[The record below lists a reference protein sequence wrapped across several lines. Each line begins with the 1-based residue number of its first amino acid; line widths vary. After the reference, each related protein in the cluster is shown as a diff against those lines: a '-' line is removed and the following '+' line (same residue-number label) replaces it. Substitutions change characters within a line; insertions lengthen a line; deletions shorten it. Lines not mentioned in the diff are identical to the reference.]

1 MNKPGRRLP
10 LRATWCIALS
20 LLAQGCDTTA
30 TNNSAESK
38 EANLRNMMTAD
49 GRLPLNEAA
58 RRGNIERMEA
68 LIVLNGVD
76 VKAKDNVHARGGFGC
91 FDTVPGCYFG
101 GYDYGG
107 HTALHMVAMYA
118 QSLVP
123 QGSSTRLEAYK
134 RPQME
139 RMVAL
144 LLDHGADID
153 AKTNQGDTPLHYA
166 SWRFEYDL
174 IELLVANGADIN
186 ATDKDGQTPL
196 AYAMDSPLYESAP
209 KWFAQDRDRVIEL
222 IRKHGGKC
230 PRQMRLFT
238 HCKSPPD

>member
-1 MNKPGRRLP
+1 MNKPGQRLP
-10 LRATWCIALS
+10 LSATWCIVLS

-38 EANLRNMMTAD
+38 EANFRNMMTAD

-58 RRGNIERMEA
+58 VRGNIERMET
-68 LIVLNGVD
+68 LIVLKGVD
-76 VKAKDNVHARGGFGC
+76 VKAKDNVRARGGFGC
-91 FDTVPGCYFG
+91 FDTVAGCYFD

-107 HTALHMVAMYA
+107 HTALHMVARYA
-118 QSLVP
+118 QSL
-123 QGSSTRLEAYK
+123 EAYK
-134 RPQME
+134 KPKIE

-144 LLDHGADID
+144 LLDHGADVN

-174 IELLVANGADIN
+174 AELLVAKGADIN

-209 KWFAQDRDRVIEL
+209 KWFTQDRDHVIEL
-222 IRKHGGKC
+222 IRQHGGKC